1 MAGLDKAGLYL
12 LDEISAAGGRLARH
26 RAHYNGSAPMA
37 FLSPE
42 SQKSL
47 DGRLQKLSV
56 NIPRLVVGSLV
67 DRLTLT
73 GFKTPGEDGAMV
85 DDAALRAV
93 LRRVNFLMHSEL
105 VHTDRLTYGAAFVTV
120 WGHRSASKQAVMIT
134 DSPLTMAADVD
145 PTTGEVRAALR
156 TWQARGNSFAAQI
169 GPRET
174 RIYRAN
180 GTDAA
185 ASSYELLTTNPNG
198 LGVVPVVPMV
208 RRADTGDHRGTSAI
222 TDILDITDALA
233 KILQDAMVTSEDY
246 ARPRRFATGLEIE
259 FDDDGHAID
268 PFGKGRNLQSE
279 APETKFGQFDGAR
292 LDGYGDMVATL
303 TQQAGALS
311 GLPPHYLG
319 LHGDQPA
326 NADGVKAAEVQLTS
340 RALSEQRQLSRPWE
354 RVAALLMAITTGRDV
369 DTFDYSAVWG
379 SPEIRTPAQAADAAV
394 KLQTL
399 GIPLESL
406 LADPLGYEPEQ
417 IRAIMDGQRGEQ
429 ILRAGLDLSKVIA

>member
-1 MAGLDKAGLYL
+1 MAGIDKAGLYL
-12 LDEISAAGGRLARH
+12 LDEISGAGSRLARE
-26 RAHYNGSAPMA
+26 RAHYNGTAAMSY
-37 FLSPE
+37 LSPE
-42 SQKSL
+42 SKKSL
-47 DGRLQKLSV
+47 DGRLPKLAV
-56 NIPRLVVGSLV
+56 NMPRLIVGSLV
-67 DRLTLT
+67 DRLTVT
-73 GFKTPGEDGAMV
+73 GFKEQADDGAMV
-85 DDAALRAV
+85 DAAALRAV
-93 LRRVNFLMHSEL
+93 LKRVNFSMHSEL
-105 VHTDRLTYGAAFVTV
+105 VHTDRLTYGAAFVTI
-120 WGHRSASKQAVMIT
+120 WGHRSTPNRPVMIT

-156 TWQARGNSFAAQI
+156 TWQAGGNSWAAHI
-169 GPRET
+169 RPRET
-174 RIYRAN
+174 RIYKAA
-180 GTDAA
+180 GADAA
-185 ASSYELLTTNPNG
+185 GGAYELVTTNPNG
-198 LGVVPVVPMV
+198 LGVVPVVPLL
-208 RRADTGDHRGTSAI
+208 RRADTADYRGTSAI
-222 TDILDITDALA
+222 SDVLDLTDALS

-259 FDDDGHAID
+259 FDENDNAID

-292 LDGYGDMVATL
+292 LDGYGDMISTL
-303 TQQAGALS
+303 TQQIGALS

-354 RVAALLMAITTGRDV
+354 TVAALLMAITTGRDV
-369 DTFDYSAVWG
+369 DTFDYSAVWA

-394 KLQTL
+394 KLQSL

-406 LADPLGYEPEQ
+406 LLDPLGYEPEQ
-417 IRAIMDGQRGEQ
+417 IKAIMSGQRSAQ